1 MRYVYT
7 ADSWDQFINDLR
19 TRKTRWCDSSESTDD
34 ADWYG
39 SRDWPEAIKFAISG
53 HPAARAAIG
62 AVTVKVTSAPEP
74 LWDVAPVGAFPCIP
88 AYAAGVPEDM
98 FTQSEDAPPVRSPI
112 VRIAVN
118 MSAASNVPAQHI
130 VNRGAALVAL
140 IDRIQGA
147 GRRVELIAFFHS
159 SQEYDGSGDTYIWS
173 VTVKRPEEQVDMDRI
188 GLALAT
194 PIMLR
199 RFFFRVMEF
208 TTPRK
213 VYGYAYPKHF
223 TNECADY
230 HLTLPNISGS
240 DYSTPEKAVAKV
252 MELWNATVA
261 A

>member
-7 ADSWDQFINDLR
+7 ADSWDQFVNDLR
-19 TRKTRWCDSSESTDD
+19 TKKPLWGAGYGSDSTDD
-34 ADWYG
+34 PEWSG
-39 SRDWPEAIKFAISG
+39 SRDWSEAMKFAIAG

-62 AVTVKVTSAPEP
+62 AVAIKVTSAPEP

-118 MSAASNVPAQHI
+118 MSASASVSAQHI
-130 VNRGAALVAL
+130 VHRGAALVGL
-140 IDRIQGA
+140 IDQIQST
-147 GRRVELIAFFHS
+147 GRRVELIAIKHG
-159 SQEYDGSGDTYIWS
+159 QKNGDQFVWS
-173 VTVKRPEEQVDMDRI
+173 VTIKRPEEHVDMDRI
-188 GLALAT
+188 GLAFAT

-208 TTPRK
+208 TVPRE
-213 VYGYAYPKHF
+213 VSGHGSPTHF
-223 TNECADY
+223 PNECADY
-230 HLTLPNISGS
+230 HMTLPHISGD
-240 DYSTPEKAVAKV
+240 DYSTPKKAVAKV